1 MANFEVQLNADVD
14 LTSATVSA
22 LSGRRVRILE
32 EDGAVHPFR
41 SLAASCSRFAQALEE
56 FLNVLDS
63 AEAKGID
70 PRDTKAPVPG
80 SFEVL
85 CYRAAEVFEVYEK
98 LPGAIELLDSK
109 KYKQEVRRYKEAIK
123 SASRDWNLLCNA
135 MKHASNSIAYT
146 QYRFVGFVP
155 VVSGFSLCAPKRG
168 AMLDINKNF
177 HQGSERVRAFNTE
190 LQHLIYSLIRC
201 DVVAGDVIRALPE
214 QECGELPL
222 NSLNLNIGKSL
233 VRIAHRPDVALPNQK
248 SMFDG
253 ITLAPPK
260 LVLRRKQAKFIR
272 SRYEARSSYSG
283 DGFTQIFPII

>member
-177 HQGSERVRAFNTE
+177 
-190 LQHLIYSLIRC
+190 